1 MRQFGVEDS
10 DIQRLQ
16 LELLKEQDVAT
27 LLLKQKKR
35 DAPVHIDWGKMALPE
50 GAMPVKDYAGGSPD
64 FVNAVEYL
72 YERGFDITDNRL
84 WYSDTK
90 TPRMYKRFIILL
102 YKGIPRLHCKMDRQS
117 QEVPNTYNPN
127 SKRTLYMV

>member
-35 DAPVHIDWGKMALPE
+35 DATLHIDWGKMALPE
-50 GAMPVKDYAGGSPD
+50 GAM
-64 FVNAVEYL
+64 
-72 YERGFDITDNRL
+72 
-84 WYSDTK
+84 
-90 TPRMYKRFIILL
+90 
-102 YKGIPRLHCKMDRQS
+102 
-117 QEVPNTYNPN
+117 
-127 SKRTLYMV
+127 

>member
-35 DAPVHIDWGKMALPE
+35 DAP
-50 GAMPVKDYAGGSPD
+50 
-64 FVNAVEYL
+64 
-72 YERGFDITDNRL
+72 
-84 WYSDTK
+84 
-90 TPRMYKRFIILL
+90 
-102 YKGIPRLHCKMDRQS
+102 
-117 QEVPNTYNPN
+117 TY
-127 SKRTLYMV
+127 

>member
-1 MRQFGVEDS
+1 MH
-10 DIQRLQ
+10 L
-16 LELLKEQDVAT
+16 
-27 LLLKQKKR
+27 
-35 DAPVHIDWGKMALPE
+35 HIDWGKMALPE
-50 GAMPVKDYAGGSPD
+50 GAMPVKDYAGGNKD

-90 TPRMYKRFIILL
+90 TLLECTSVLLFLL

-117 QEVPNTYNPN
+117 
-127 SKRTLYMV
+127 